1 MMMIPPD
8 ILSIALLITAAIAC
22 LIAVVLAWFLWR
34 RTAIGRKRL
43 PDMVPIARRVLVET
57 TRDGVIV
64 LDMQNRVM
72 DINPGALK
80 LIGLPEKSCLGEPID
95 TLLSDWPDAA
105 ALFHGTIPPYI
116 EMTPQGSH
124 FNVRLSPLLDHRSQW
139 VGRLM
144 VWGNITPQDTHEDD
158 LQKSPSEL
166 EMINN
171 QLEEAICIA
180 NEMASQAVM
189 AEAMI
194 KESENKLKTILET
207 SPDGIAIS
215 SLDGIIQFA
224 TIKTASMW
232 GYDSVDA
239 LINKNWLEFVHPS
252 YREKAA
258 FLINE
263 MVNGQLTGAEEY
275 LMVRKDGSSFYTEAN
290 ANILKDAD
298 NRPVGIL
305 YVERDITERKRLQEE
320 LQQQATTDGLTGL
333 TNRRHFLEL
342 AHNELKR
349 AVRLNHPMAI
359 ALIDID
365 HFKSINDALGHA
377 AGDQALLA
385 FTKICQNKIREID
398 IFARFGGDEF
408 VLLLPETSFE
418 QAYKVVE
425 RIRLLLATQ
434 PINLGGRLVSTS
446 ISSGIS
452 TLSSVHENI
461 DTLLSQADQ
470 ALYRA
475 KEAGRN
481 QVVGYL
487 DLPKKADEIP
497 GPIKT

>member
-1 MMMIPPD
+1 M
-8 ILSIALLITAAIAC
+8 
-22 LIAVVLAWFLWR
+22 
-34 RTAIGRKRL
+34 
-43 PDMVPIARRVLVET
+43 
-57 TRDGVIV
+57 
-64 LDMQNRVM
+64 
-72 DINPGALK
+72 
-80 LIGLPEKSCLGEPID
+80 
-95 TLLSDWPDAA
+95 
-105 ALFHGTIPPYI
+105 
-116 EMTPQGSH
+116 
-124 FNVRLSPLLDHRSQW
+124 
-139 VGRLM
+139 
-144 VWGNITPQDTHEDD
+144 
-158 LQKSPSEL
+158 
-166 EMINN
+166 
-171 QLEEAICIA
+171 
-180 NEMASQAVM
+180 
-189 AEAMI
+189 
-194 KESENKLKTILET
+194 
-207 SPDGIAIS
+207 
-215 SLDGIIQFA
+215 
-224 TIKTASMW
+224 
-232 GYDSVDA
+232 
-239 LINKNWLEFVHPS
+239 EFVHPS